1 MRTFSSTRREF
12 MTSVA
17 AGAAAAVAPAPAVLG
32 APPPQSVTRFVRFRK
47 SSATAHGILDGEEIR
62 EIQGN
67 LFGQFRET
75 KTRHR
80 LSDVK
85 LLFPV
90 QAGTVFALA
99 GNYRSHLGTK
109 PPAAHPEIFYKPI
122 TSLQHPGDPI
132 VIPKDAT
139 DVHFEG
145 ELVVVVGKRAS
156 RLSVDEARGAIFGVT
171 CGNDVSE
178 RQWQNGATK
187 DVQWWRAKG
196 ADTFGPLGP
205 VIVRGLDYGKL
216 DLQTR
221 LNGTVMQKDSTS
233 MLVHDCPTAL
243 SFISQFVTLMPG
255 DLIYT
260 GTPGHTA
267 PMKPGDVVEV
277 EIEGIG
283 VLRNTIAAARA

>member
-1 MRTFSSTRREF
+1 MAEFGSTRREF
-12 MTSVA
+12 LATVAAAAA
-17 AGAAAAVAPAPAVLG
+17 AGAAPAADR
-32 APPPQSVTRFVRFRK
+32 VTKFVRFRK
-47 SSATAHGILDGEEIR
+47 GAAAAHGILEGQEIR
-62 EIQGN
+62 EISGN

-75 KTRHR
+75 STRHR

-99 GNYRSHLGTK
+99 GNYRSHLGTR
-109 PPAAHPEIFYKPI
+109 PPAPHPEIFYKPVS
-122 TSLQHPGDPI
+122 SLQHPGEAI
-132 VIPKDAT
+132 VIPKAAT
-139 DVHFEG
+139 NVHFEG
-145 ELVVVVGKRAS
+145 ELVVIVGKRAS
-156 RLSVDEARGAIFGVT
+156 RVSVEEARDAIFGVT

-178 RQWQNGATK
+178 REWQNGAKK

-205 VIVRGLDYGKL
+205 VIARGLDYGKL
-216 DLQTR
+216 GLETR
-221 LNGTVMQKDSTS
+221 LNGKVMQKDSTS

-243 SFISQFVTLMPG
+243 SFISQFVTLLPG

-260 GTPGHTA
+260 GTPGSTA
-267 PMKPGDVVEV
+267 AMKPGDVVEV

-283 VLRNTIAAARA
+283 VLRNTIAGAQA

>member
-1 MRTFSSTRREF
+1 MSAFGSTRRDF
-12 MTSVA
+12 LTSLA
-17 AGAAAAVAPAPAVLG
+17 AGAVVSTTQAAEN
-32 APPPQSVTRFVRFRK
+32 VTRFVRFK
-47 SSATAHGILDGEEIR
+47 KGSTTAHGILDGQEIR
-62 EIQGN
+62 EIQGD
-67 LFGQFRET
+67 LFGKFRET
-75 KTRHR
+75 ASRHR

-90 QAGTVFALA
+90 QAATVFALA
-99 GNYRSHLGTK
+99 GNYRSHLGTR

-122 TSLQHPGDPI
+122 TSLQHPGDAI
-132 VIPKDAT
+132 VIPRDAT
-139 DVHFEG
+139 NVHFEG

-156 RLSVDEARGAIFGVT
+156 RLSVDEARDAIFGVT

-178 RQWQNGATK
+178 REWQNGAAK

-205 VIVRGLDYGKL
+205 AIARGLDYSKL
-216 DLQTR
+216 NLQTR
-221 LNGTVMQKDSTS
+221 LNGKVMQKDSTS

-260 GTPGHTA
+260 GTPGTTA
-267 PMKPGDVVEV
+267 RMSPGDAVEV